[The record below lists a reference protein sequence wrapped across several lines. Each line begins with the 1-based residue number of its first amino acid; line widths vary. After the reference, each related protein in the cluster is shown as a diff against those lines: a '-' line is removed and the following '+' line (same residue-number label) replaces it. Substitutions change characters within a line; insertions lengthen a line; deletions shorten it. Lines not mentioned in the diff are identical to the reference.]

1 MERIYKL
8 VDEVLD
14 QFPSLSGDD
23 RHQFREYL
31 VRAIAL
37 DYAQR
42 HQELA
47 ARVEGVS
54 NELIAVVAIFRM
66 NAKAA
71 LSPQFGES
79 GAASVSEE
87 AEPS

>member
-14 QFPSLSGDD
+14 QFPSLNGVD

-47 ARVEGVS
+47 ARVEAVS
-54 NELIAVVAIFRM
+54 TDLIAVVAIFRM

-71 LSPQFGES
+71 LVNQLDVDQVNDS
-79 GAASVSEE
+79 ATL
-87 AEPS
+87 